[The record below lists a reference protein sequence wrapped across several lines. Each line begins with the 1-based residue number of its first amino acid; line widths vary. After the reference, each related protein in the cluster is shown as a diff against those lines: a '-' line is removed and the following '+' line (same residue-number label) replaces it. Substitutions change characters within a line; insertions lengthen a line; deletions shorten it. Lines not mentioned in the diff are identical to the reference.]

1 VLSTAAGAISFSPF
15 AIFSFSYLSC
25 FLPRS
30 LVSNNRADIFSFC
43 FGFAE
48 RAICILVLLFS
59 DCFLVSYVLRGP
71 IVCASHRSRL

>member
-15 AIFSFSYLSC
+15 AIFSFYYFSL

-30 LVSNNRADIFSFC
+30 LVSNIRADVISLC

-59 DCFLVSYVLRGP
+59 DCFLVSCPSWTDCLRQ
-71 IVCASHRSRL
+71 SLYFL